1 MYKKGEIKMDNVI
14 ITLERQSEIIKLQT
28 NIIDNL
34 AMELLQNGVM
44 TEKDLLDIK
53 KAATMQKELQE

>member
-34 AMELLQNGVM
+34 ALELLQNGVM

>member
-1 MYKKGEIKMDNVI
+1 MDNVI

-34 AMELLQNGVM
+34 VLELLQNGVM

-53 KAATMQKELQE
+53 KVATMQKELQE

>member
-34 AMELLQNGVM
+34 VLELLQNGVM

>member
-1 MYKKGEIKMDNVI
+1 MDNVI

-34 AMELLQNGVM
+34 ALELLQNGVM
-44 TEKDLLDIK
+44 TEKDILDIK

>member
-34 AMELLQNGVM
+34 VLELLQNGVM

-53 KAATMQKELQE
+53 KVATMQKELQE

>member
-1 MYKKGEIKMDNVI
+1 MDNLI
-14 ITLERQSEIIKLQT
+14 ITLEGQSEIIRLQT

-34 AMELLQNGVM
+34 ALELLQNGVM

-53 KAATMQKELQE
+53 KAAMMQKELQE

>member
-1 MYKKGEIKMDNVI
+1 MDNVI

-34 AMELLQNGVM
+34 SLELLQNGVM

-53 KAATMQKELQE
+53 KAVTIQKELQE

>member
-1 MYKKGEIKMDNVI
+1 MDNLI
-14 ITLERQSEIIKLQT
+14 ITITLERQSEIIRLQT

-34 AMELLQNGVM
+34 ALELLQNGVM

-53 KAATMQKELQE
+53 KAAMMQKELQE